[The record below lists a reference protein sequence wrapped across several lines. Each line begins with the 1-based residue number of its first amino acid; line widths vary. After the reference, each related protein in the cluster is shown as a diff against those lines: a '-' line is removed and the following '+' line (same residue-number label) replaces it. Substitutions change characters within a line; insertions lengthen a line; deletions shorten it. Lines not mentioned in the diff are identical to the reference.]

1 MSVINNSNKEM
12 LYELLSDIV
21 KDNNIGI
28 TNPNIITTFIDKQCA
43 FFHTQR
49 LDYSSLNEIN
59 KKIIELSYNYL
70 LSLNQNKPQPIK
82 KSNAP
87 TKNNFEEKQQ
97 NYNKL
102 LNPIKPKEIDFADG
116 EEDFPIQNL
125 DVIMNQTL
133 ADRQKELERITGKYS
148 NNKQAQKWL
157 NREEDTPKIKI
168 EKNSNIN
175 LESVNIPYNNVQ
187 KKEKKVR
194 FQVNDTNGG
203 LNTLFSKLKKKKE
216 ITNDDIMENLK
227 TIISNQEKIISLL
240 VPKDENN

>member
-1 MSVINNSNKEM
+1 MSVINNSNKQM

-28 TNPNIITTFIDKQCA
+28 TDSNIITTFIDKQCA

-49 LDYSSLNEIN
+49 FEYNSLNEIN

-70 LSLNQNKPQPIK
+70 LSLNVGLPVK
-82 KSNAP
+82 KTDTSN
-87 TKNNFEEKQQ
+87 KNNFEEKQK
-97 NYNKL
+97 NYSKL
-102 LNPIKPKEIDFADG
+102 LNPIKPKEIDFADDG
-116 EEDFPIQNL
+116 EDFPIKNL

-157 NREEDTPKIKI
+157 NMEEDTKKIKI
-168 EKNSNIN
+168 EKDSKIN
-175 LESVNIPYNNVQ
+175 VESVNIANLQ
-187 KKEKKVR
+187 KKEKRVR
-194 FQVNDTNGG
+194 FQTDDNNGG
-203 LNTLFSKLKKKKE
+203 LNTLFSKLKKKTA

>member
-49 LDYSSLNEIN
+49 FEYSSLNEIN
-59 KKIIELSYNYL
+59 KKIIELGYNYL
-70 LSLNQNKPQPIK
+70 LSSNQTKRQSIK
-82 KSNAP
+82 ESNIP
-87 TKNNFEEKQQ
+87 TKNNFEQKQK

-102 LNPIKPKEIDFADG
+102 LNPDKPKEIDFTDSSD
-116 EEDFPIQNL
+116 DFPIQNL

-133 ADRQKELERITGKYS
+133 ADRQKELERITGKYN

-240 VPKDENN
+240 VPKNENN

>member
-1 MSVINNSNKEM
+1 M

-21 KDNNIGI
+21 TDNNISLTNSNVI
-28 TNPNIITTFIDKQCA
+28 TSFIDKQCA

-49 LDYSSLNEIN
+49 FEYNSLNEIN

-70 LSLNQNKPQPIK
+70 LSLNQNKKHPAK
-82 KSNAP
+82 KSNIP
-87 TKNNFEEKQQ
+87 TQTNFEEKQN

-102 LNPIKPKEIDFADG
+102 LNPDKPKEIDFADG
-116 EEDFPIQNL
+116 GEDFPIQNL
-125 DVIMNQTL
+125 GVIMNQTL
-133 ADRQKELERITGKYS
+133 ADRQKELERITGKYT

-157 NREEDTPKIKI
+157 NREEETPKIKI

-175 LESVNIPYNNVQ
+175 LESVNIPYNNLQ

>member
-1 MSVINNSNKEM
+1 M
-12 LYELLSDIV
+12 LCELLSDIV

-28 TNPNIITTFIDKQCA
+28 TDSNIITTFIDKQCA

-49 LDYSSLNEIN
+49 FEYNSLNEIN

-70 LSLNQNKPQPIK
+70 LSLNVGLPVK
-82 KSNAP
+82 KTDTSN
-87 TKNNFEEKQQ
+87 KNNFEEKQK
-97 NYNKL
+97 NYSKL
-102 LNPIKPKEIDFADG
+102 LNPIKPKEIDFADDG
-116 EEDFPIQNL
+116 EDFPIKNL
-125 DVIMNQTL
+125 GVIMNQTL

-157 NREEDTPKIKI
+157 NMEEDTKKIKI
-168 EKNSNIN
+168 EKDSKIN
-175 LESVNIPYNNVQ
+175 VESVNIANLQ
-187 KKEKKVR
+187 KKEKRVR
-194 FQVNDTNGG
+194 FQTDDNNGG
-203 LNTLFSKLKKKKE
+203 LNTLFSKLKKKTA

>member
-1 MSVINNSNKEM
+1 MSVINTSNKQM

-21 KDNNIGI
+21 TDNNISLTNSNVI
-28 TNPNIITTFIDKQCA
+28 TSFIDKQCA

-49 LDYSSLNEIN
+49 FEYNSLNEIN

-70 LSLNQNKPQPIK
+70 LSLNQNKKHPAK
-82 KSNAP
+82 KSNIP
-87 TKNNFEEKQQ
+87 TKTNFEEKQN

-102 LNPIKPKEIDFADG
+102 LNPDKPKEIDFTDG
-116 EEDFPIQNL
+116 SDDFPIQNL

-157 NREEDTPKIKI
+157 NREEETPKIKI
-168 EKNSNIN
+168 EKNSN
-175 LESVNIPYNNVQ
+175 LKLDSVNVPYTNSQNQ
-187 KKEKKVR
+187 EKKVR
-194 FQVNDTNGG
+194 FNLNNDSNN
-203 LNTLFSKLKKKKE
+203 LNNLFSKLKKKKE
-216 ITNDDIMENLK
+216 VTNYDIMENLK

-240 VPKDENN
+240 VSKDENN

>member
-1 MSVINNSNKEM
+1 M
-12 LYELLSDIV
+12 LCELLSDIV

-28 TNPNIITTFIDKQCA
+28 TDSNIITTFIDKQCA

-49 LDYSSLNEIN
+49 FEYNSLNEIN

-70 LSLNQNKPQPIK
+70 LSLNQNVGLPVK
-82 KSNAP
+82 KTDTSN
-87 TKNNFEEKQQ
+87 KNNFEEKQK
-97 NYNKL
+97 NYSKL
-102 LNPIKPKEIDFADG
+102 LNPIKPKEIDFADDG
-116 EEDFPIQNL
+116 EDFPIKNL
-125 DVIMNQTL
+125 GVIMNQTL

-157 NREEDTPKIKI
+157 NMEEDTKKIKI
-168 EKNSNIN
+168 EKDSKIN
-175 LESVNIPYNNVQ
+175 VESVNIANLQ
-187 KKEKKVR
+187 KKEKRVR
-194 FQVNDTNGG
+194 FQTDDNNGG
-203 LNTLFSKLKKKKE
+203 LNTLFSKLKKKTA

>member
-49 LDYSSLNEIN
+49 FDYSSLNEIN

-133 ADRQKELERITGKYS
+133 ADREKELERITGKYN

-168 EKNSNIN
+168 EKNSNLN
-175 LESVNIPYNNVQ
+175 LDSVN
-187 KKEKKVR
+187 
-194 FQVNDTNGG
+194 
-203 LNTLFSKLKKKKE
+203 
-216 ITNDDIMENLK
+216 
-227 TIISNQEKIISLL
+227 
-240 VPKDENN
+240 VPFTK